1 MLLHSD
7 HGKNLRLGYKT
18 LILKYEVVY
27 QRIQTR
33 NVDCAAKCE
42 LYSFKKKIKYLTSIY
57 SKVTHKKEIW
67 VVLLTLLIRHWKSK
81 LNTARNSKINSEYYK
96 DFHIK
101 SQVLFVPGKHCFH
114 EDLILRSFIFHCLR
128 KEFLQL
134 EKQLNMN
141 SDSRINNQELR
152 WRVFFNS
159 KVYQF
164 VL

>member
-1 MLLHSD
+1 MLTVLLNVNSILS
-7 HGKNLRLGYKT
+7 KKRL
-18 LILKYEVVY
+18 
-27 QRIQTR
+27 
-33 NVDCAAKCE
+33 NAM
-42 LYSFKKKIKYLTSIY
+42 SIY
-57 SKVTHKKEIW
+57 SKVTHKKVIW
-67 VVLLTLLIRHWKSK
+67 VILLTLLIRHWKSK

-101 SQVLFVPGKHCFH
+101 SQVLFVPGKQCFH

-128 KEFLQL
+128 KDFLQL

-141 SDSRINNQELR
+141 SDSRKQKEVR
-152 WRVFFNS
+152 WSFFFFNS